1 MNRLLTKFWKSVTI
15 VKHSGKYRVMLDSKP
30 VKTPLGT
37 VIDISAETLAL
48 LTAAEW
54 DMQKRL
60 LKPHSLPIVN

>member
-1 MNRLLTKFWKSVTI
+1 
-15 VKHSGKYRVMLDSKP
+15 MLDSKP